1 MDIIFLEYFSWIWR
15 LLGYDSVSLIKI
27 ILLLCH
33 YHILSV
39 SWTQVFSKGR
49 VGSGNLVLEHLV
61 LHFSRHY
68 MFSRGTQRRPLSCYH
83 SDQIELT
90 MSLFYCKVRT
100 VNVQQLLPSWVNI
113 NSISRIVS
121 LHTAK
126 MGEIFNYTKIITLYT
141 SRPGFQFR
149 FNFNFQL
156 CITFYILE
164 ISF

>member
-39 SWTQVFSKGR
+39 SWTQVFSIRR
-49 VGSGNLVLEHLV
+49 VGSGILVLQHLV
-61 LHFSRHY
+61 LLFSRHY
-68 MFSRGTQRRPLSCYH
+68 MFSRGTQRRPLSCYQ

-100 VNVQQLLPSWVNI
+100 VNVQQLLPCEWTSTALHALSLFTPQKWGKY
-113 NSISRIVS
+113 SII
-121 LHTAK
+121 K
-126 MGEIFNYTKIITLYT
+126 NNNPLYIET
-141 SRPGFQFR
+141 RFSIWLQF
-149 FNFNFQL
+149 
-156 CITFYILE
+156 
-164 ISF
+164 